1 MQTIKDFENY
11 LITKDGDIYRN
22 ITYRKLKCSSDKNGY
37 LKIRLLN
44 KSGRKSMFLHRLLD
58 IQFIPNPLNKPFIN
72 HIDGNKSNNKLN
84 NLEWS
89 THKENMKHAWDDNLY
104 KDYTDSIKKANN
116 AKSIEVF
123 DTLNNIKY
131 KSMSEMSR
139 LLKIPFTTLRRL
151 IDSTTTFKISLKK

>member
-22 ITYRKLKCSSDKNGY
+22 ITYRKLKCSIDKNGY

-44 KSGRKSMFLHRLLD
+44 KSGRKSMFLHRLLA

-84 NLEWS
+84 NLEWC
-89 THKENMKHAWDDNLY
+89 THKENMKHAWDNNLY

>member
-11 LITKDGDIYRN
+11 LIIKDGDIYRN

-44 KSGRKSMFLHRLLD
+44 KSGRKSMFLHRLLA

-84 NLEWS
+84 NLEWC
-89 THKENMKHAWDDNLY
+89 THKENMKHAWDNNLY
-104 KDYTDSIKKANN
+104 KDYTESIKKANN

>member
-11 LITKDGDIYRN
+11 LISKNGDIYKD
-22 ITYRKLKCSSDKNGY
+22 ITYKKLKCSTDKNGY
-37 LKIRLLN
+37 LTIRLVN
-44 KSGRKSMFLHRLLD
+44 KNGRKSMFLHRLLA
-58 IQFIPNPLNKPFIN
+58 INYIPNPLNKPFIN

-84 NLEWS
+84 NLEWC
-89 THKENMKHAWDDNLY
+89 THKENMKHAWDNNLY
-104 KDYTDSIKKANN
+104 KDYTESIKKAN
-116 AKSIEVF
+116 KSRSIEVF

-151 IDSTTTFKISLKK
+151 IDSTTTFKIFLKK

>member
-44 KSGRKSMFLHRLLD
+44 KSGRKSMFLHRLLA

-84 NLEWS
+84 NLEWC
-89 THKENMKHAWDDNLY
+89 THKENMKHAWDNNLY
-104 KDYTDSIKKANN
+104 KDYTESIKKANN

>member
-44 KSGRKSMFLHRLLD
+44 KSGRKSMFLHRLLA

-84 NLEWS
+84 NLEWC
-89 THKENMKHAWDDNLY
+89 THKENMKHAWDNNLY
-104 KDYTDSIKKANN
+104 KDYTESIKKANN
-116 AKSIEVF
+116 ATSIEVF

>member
-11 LITKDGDIYRN
+11 LITKDGDIYSN
-22 ITYRKLKCSSDKNGY
+22 IFYRKLKCSSDKNGY
-37 LKIRLLN
+37 LKIRLVN
-44 KSGRKSMFLHRLLD
+44 KSGRKSMFLHRLLA

-84 NLEWS
+84 NLEWC
-89 THKENMKHAWDDNLY
+89 THKENMKHAWDNNLY
-104 KDYTDSIKKANN
+104 KDYTESIKKANN

-151 IDSTTTFKISLKK
+151 IDSTTTFKISIKK

>member
-22 ITYRKLKCSSDKNGY
+22 ITYTKLKCSSDKNGY

-44 KSGRKSMFLHRLLD
+44 KSGRKSMFLHRLLA

-84 NLEWS
+84 NLEWC
-89 THKENMKHAWDDNLY
+89 THKENMKHAWDNNLY
-104 KDYTDSIKKANN
+104 KDYTESIKKANN